1 MSDRIDPWGSKEIK
15 IDEKLIQD
23 FGLTR
28 ISEKDKSSIHHRF
41 FQRGIV
47 AAHRDFDI
55 IRDCIEHKK
64 PFIQMTGIASSGP
77 LHLGH
82 KVDVDMFLFFKSQG
96 ARSFFAVCDLDAYV
110 SRPFSK
116 IPTLAKAK
124 EYAVDNIAHLL
135 ALGVEK
141 EDIYLQSRKEIRYY
155 EFTFEI
161 SKLITENTFRAIYGH
176 LDVGKLAANLL
187 QYADILH
194 QQLKEFNGPMPSVTG
209 IGVEQDPHARACRD
223 IAKRLPYRLIPPSFV
238 YFLHQSGL
246 QLGKKMSSSEP
257 DTAIFLQDSPEDM
270 RRKIDKAYSGG
281 RDSLAEHRRLGG
293 VPEKDKAFEI
303 LLYHH
308 QDQEFV
314 QELHDEY
321 KKGKLTSGELKKICK
336 EFLTDFLAIHQEK
349 LNQTRKTAEKMV
361 GE

>member
-1 MSDRIDPWGSKEIK
+1 LSDKVDPWGSREIK
-15 IDEKLIQD
+15 IDERLIQD

-28 ISEKDKSSIHHRF
+28 ISKEDRNRIPNSL

-47 AAHRDFDI
+47 VAHRDFDT
-55 IRDCIEHKK
+55 IRDCMEHRK

-82 KVDVDMFLFFKSQG
+82 KVDVDMFLFFKRQG
-96 ARSFFAVCDLDAYV
+96 ARSFFGVCDLDAYV

-141 EDIYLQSRKEIRYY
+141 EDIYLQSQKERRYY
-155 EFTFEI
+155 EFAFEI
-161 SKLITENTFRAIYGH
+161 SKLMTENTFKAIYGH

-194 QQLKEFNGPMPSVTG
+194 QQLKEFSGPMPSITG
-209 IGVEQDPHARACRD
+209 IGIEQDPHARACRD

-238 YFLHQSGL
+238 YFLHQPGL
-246 QLGKKMSSSEP
+246 QPGKKMSSSEP
-257 DTAIFLQDSPEDM
+257 ETAIFLSDSPEDV

-281 RDSLAEHRRLGG
+281 RDSLEEHRRLGG

-308 QDQEFV
+308 PDQELV
-314 QELHDEY
+314 QKLHDQY
-321 KKGKLTSGELKKICK
+321 KEGTLTSGELKRICK
-336 EFLTDFLAIHQEK
+336 EFLTDFLTNHQEK
-349 LNQTRKTAEKMV
+349 LRQAKKTAEKMV
-361 GE
+361 WG